1 MKSTRGHLKTMRSG
15 LLALMMIAAA
25 CGLAATAGPAQAA
38 ASHAFADAAFA
49 DGADFT
55 PMSDSDLAHQRG
67 GFDGVA
73 FGIFLS
79 GTLNQ
84 PTTSVLPAG
93 MTVTSLSPS
102 QVQIVGGVG
111 NLAGANGIF
120 QFTSIVG
127 DMNIVNNNII
137 VNVAVQP
144 ASPVNSVTFIP

>member
-1 MKSTRGHLKTMRSG
+1 MNSTRGHLWTRRAH
-15 LLALMMIAAA
+15 LLALLIAAA
-25 CGLAATAGPAQAA
+25 CGLAAMAGPAQAA
-38 ASHAFADAAFA
+38 ASSRMAAAFA

-55 PMSDSDLAHQRG
+55 PMSDSDLARQRG

-84 PTTSVLPAG
+84 PTTSALPAG
-93 MTVTSLSPS
+93 VTVTTTSPS

-127 DMNIVNNNII
+127 NMNVVNNNVII
-137 VNVAVQP
+137 NVAVQP
-144 ASPVNSVTFIP
+144 ASPVNSVTLIP

>member
-1 MKSTRGHLKTMRSG
+1 
-15 LLALMMIAAA
+15 
-25 CGLAATAGPAQAA
+25 
-38 ASHAFADAAFA
+38 
-49 DGADFT
+49 
-55 PMSDSDLAHQRG
+55 MSDSDLAHQRG

>member
-15 LLALMMIAAA
+15 LLALMIAAA
-25 CGLAATAGPAQAA
+25 CGLAATAGPAQAT

-127 DMNIVNNNII
+127 DMNVVNNNII

>member
-1 MKSTRGHLKTMRSG
+1 MKSTRGHPGTTRSG
-15 LLALMMIAAA
+15 LLALMIVAA
-25 CGLAATAGPAQAA
+25 CGLAGTAGPAQAA
-38 ASHAFADAAFA
+38 ASRAVAADAFA
-49 DGADFT
+49 DGANFT
-55 PMSDSDLAHQRG
+55 PMSDSELAAQRG

-84 PTTSVLPAG
+84 PTSSVLPAG
-93 MTVTSLSPS
+93 MTVTALSPS

-120 QFTSIVG
+120 QFTNIVG
-127 DMNIVNNNII
+127 DMNVVNNNII
-137 VNVAVQP
+137 INVAVQP